1 MSNYWIGDYN
11 IHNNFLLKT
20 VLTIT
25 IILSANQFGINVK
38 KVQKIVSNLSQIMT
52 KKQTKEVKIKES
64 TRIETFDDE
73 ELDYDDSSYADMDLD
88 YTTQY

>member
-1 MSNYWIGDYN
+1 MV
-11 IHNNFLLKT
+11 LK
-20 VLTIT
+20 V
-25 IILSANQFGINVK
+25 ILSANQFGINVN

-73 ELDYDDSSYADMDLD
+73 ELDYDDASFADMDLD

>member
-1 MSNYWIGDYN
+1 MV
-11 IHNNFLLKT
+11 LK
-20 VLTIT
+20 V
-25 IILSANQFGINVK
+25 ILSANQFGINVK

>member
-1 MSNYWIGDYN
+1 
-11 IHNNFLLKT
+11 
-20 VLTIT
+20 
-25 IILSANQFGINVK
+25 
-38 KVQKIVSNLSQIMT
+38 MT